1 MDPNMEAEVWN
12 RVNAAA
18 RSAEDGTARERGPIG
33 PELLE
38 AMTRARETC
47 RELRVLSQRTNGEM
61 SRALRQLAAGIGNQ
75 EKNLGALYFFLTGSV
90 ACPGQASNLSHQ
102 EKTVDTVR
110 RLMQGRE
117 LNAGRFEALA
127 VRTAGESQRI
137 LLELAQEEQQN
148 FRILLRLLK
157 SCL

>member
-1 MDPNMEAEVWN
+1 MDPNMEAEVWK

-18 RSAEDGTARERGPIG
+18 RSADDGVSRERGPIG

-38 AMTRARETC
+38 AMTRAKETC
-47 RELRVLSQRTNGEM
+47 RELRGLSQRTAGDT
-61 SRALRQLAAGIGNQ
+61 SKTLRQLAVGVGNQ
-75 EKNLGALYFFLTGSV
+75 ERTLAALYYFLTGSV
-90 ACPGQASNLSHQ
+90 ACPGQAQNTAHQ
-102 EKTVDTVR
+102 EKLGESLR

-127 VRTAGESQRI
+127 ARSAGESQRI

-148 FRILLRLLK
+148 FRSLLRLLK
-157 SCL
+157 NCL